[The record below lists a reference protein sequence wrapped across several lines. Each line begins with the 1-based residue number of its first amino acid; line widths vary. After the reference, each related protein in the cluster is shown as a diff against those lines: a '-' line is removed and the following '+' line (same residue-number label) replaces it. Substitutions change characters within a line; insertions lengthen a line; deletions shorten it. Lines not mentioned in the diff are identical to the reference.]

1 MKKKLSKA
9 IPQVLEQ
16 AKEWCGYCKKKSRS
30 QREDLVSY
38 DFEYWECQKCKLIDE
53 YRK

>member
-9 IPQVLEQ
+9 LPQALDQ
-16 AKEWCGYCKKKSRS
+16 AKEWCGYCGKKTRARRPELDS
-30 QREDLVSY
+30 D
-38 DFEYWECQKCKLIDE
+38 DFEFWECVKCKLIDE